1 MMINVKVNKP
11 IKKQK
16 LLINM
21 STIHCLVWTAK
32 AVNLTNQEWE
42 PPSFSKVIWGWYTE
56 WTDTSSIHLMA
67 KYKAYEQL
75 KKSYS
80 LNFIHNNQQT
90 QNRIKGGKKSKKKTE
105 FTHCPH

>member
-1 MMINVKVNKP
+1 
-11 IKKQK
+11 
-16 LLINM
+16 
-21 STIHCLVWTAK
+21 
-32 AVNLTNQEWE
+32 
-42 PPSFSKVIWGWYTE
+42 
-56 WTDTSSIHLMA
+56 MA